1 MVSEIFEGIKP
12 FSVYLTNDTIETWLN
27 ILNKL
32 QTLGTIMMRISNDAE
47 KTDIAGHEE
56 NLKSKLRW

>member
-1 MVSEIFEGIKP
+1 MTQLKH
-12 FSVYLTNDTIETWLN
+12 DLN

-56 NLKSKLRW
+56 NLKWKPRW

>member
-1 MVSEIFEGIKP
+1 MTQLKH
-12 FSVYLTNDTIETWLN
+12 DLN

-56 NLKSKLRW
+56 NLK